1 MTTHH
6 PIVIRPHDARH
17 VGAEPAGNETAPA
30 LPPFTIAG
38 TAANR
43 EETRNYAMNPIHRI
57 ALCPSEVL
65 DPRIFRISA
74 AAVSTARLLLV
85 VVLAAVLAGCGGAAP
100 QATVIPV
107 FPTPRVQTPAAA
119 RGDTLLPTDCTEVLP
134 DGLVAAL
141 LAQPVD
147 AVSSHTVLGVGS
159 PSVGLLERLDCGY
172 RRRGDTTTATL
183 QLRAQAYTDP
193 GAASRHL
200 AINVAAE
207 GAAVRTTQNIA
218 IGTAPAVLLTEP
230 GRSVLMLTDARVNL
244 TISLFDAV
252 VPTLATPAVLVD
264 LAQRVLPTLAP
275 ETTTTPAPPG
285 TTRPPGPS
293 AAPRSG
299 TAPAVHV
306 GTHT

>member
-1 MTTHH
+1 M
-6 PIVIRPHDARH
+6 PI
-17 VGAEPAGNETAPA
+17 G
-30 LPPFTIAG
+30 
-38 TAANR
+38 
-43 EETRNYAMNPIHRI
+43 
-57 ALCPSEVL
+57 VL
-65 DPRIFRISA
+65 DPRPSGISA
-74 AAVSTARLLLV
+74 AAVSTARLLLA

-107 FPTPRVQTPAAA
+107 LPTPRVQTPAPAH
-119 RGDTLLPTDCTEVLP
+119 RDTLLPTDCTEVLP
-134 DGLVAAL
+134 DELVAAL

-172 RRRGDTTTATL
+172 RRRGDATTATL

-193 GAASRHL
+193 AAASRHL

-207 GAAVRTTQNIA
+207 GAVVRTTQNIA

-230 GRSVLMLTDARVNL
+230 GRSALMLTDARVNL
-244 TISLFDAV
+244 TISLFVAV

-275 ETTTTPAPPG
+275 ETNS
-285 TTRPPGPS
+285 TRPTRHHRTTGPVGCTTIGHRSRRPRQDPHRQLLYHGLNCTKLGPDRSAEAFHPGP
-293 AAPRSG
+293 
-299 TAPAVHV
+299 
-306 GTHT
+306 